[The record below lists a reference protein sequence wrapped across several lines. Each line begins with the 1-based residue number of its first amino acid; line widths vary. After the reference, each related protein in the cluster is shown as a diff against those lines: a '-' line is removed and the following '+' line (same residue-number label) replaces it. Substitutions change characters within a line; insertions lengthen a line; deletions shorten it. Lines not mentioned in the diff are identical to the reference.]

1 MPQDIDRGRVA
12 EMLDAGTPV
21 LDVLPPSEHEKLRIA
36 GSIGI
41 WIREL
46 DAESVARFSETD
58 PIVVYCHDYL

>member
-1 MPQDIDRGRVA
+1 MPQDIKRGRVA

-21 LDVLPPSEHEKLRIA
+21 IDVLPPSEHEELRIA
-36 GSIGI
+36 GSIGL

-46 DAESVARFSETD
+46 TAQSVARFSKTD